1 MLFLLFPLLFAKFD
15 FFQPQYNKKNNF
27 IQHNSKTFDKFLQ
40 RVLTQKLS
48 RHILDIV
55 SEKSYSQSEV
65 NEMDGSHSK
74 DTIPLEPEGYR
85 RSEKNFTVHFGQLF
99 WIQQS

>member
-1 MLFLLFPLLFAKFD
+1 MPSKKVSPHTVHSFKKGHKKPQSTLLYP
-15 FFQPQYNKKNNF
+15 KK
-27 IQHNSKTFDKFLQ
+27 
-40 RVLTQKLS
+40 LT
-48 RHILDIV
+48 
-55 SEKSYSQSEV
+55 
-65 NEMDGSHSK
+65 EMDGSHSK